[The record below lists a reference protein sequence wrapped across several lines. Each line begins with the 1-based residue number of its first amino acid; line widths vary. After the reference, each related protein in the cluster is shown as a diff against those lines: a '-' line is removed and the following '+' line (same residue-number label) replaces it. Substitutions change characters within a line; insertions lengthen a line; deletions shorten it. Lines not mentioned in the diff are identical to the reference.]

1 MSEFLQK
8 SEISESILS
17 KKALVKTS
25 PFKQS
30 FFVQVWQTLG
40 EVVQDSGILMMVV
53 IAPIIYGFFYP
64 WPYSNEVVE
73 HVPVAIID
81 NDHSQLSQ
89 KIIDFATASPRL
101 DSHVVSDEVQARQLL
116 WQQKIAGYMVIPSGL
131 NEKVVTTQP
140 AFVSVLGNGGY
151 FILNKQVQTGF
162 SEVVGTVSAGVE
174 IKKAVAQGAYQAVAT
189 TNTTP
194 VPLRINP
201 MYNPTEGYSSYVV
214 PAVAILILQ
223 QMLLMGTAMLV
234 GTWAEKNRHH
244 APLKTWLARI
254 VAISLL
260 GFLVGCLYYGWIFPL
275 NHYAHNANLV
285 GSLVFMAIFVPTV
298 VTLGCVVGVCFR
310 QRERAMQML
319 VVSSMPMFFL
329 SGIPWPV
336 AMLPEPLQFARW
348 LLPTTAGMNASVQ
361 LNQLGASLYD
371 VRVYLAALLILAL
384 SALMALVWLA
394 TDINSHPDYKKAVCP
409 EPVED

>member
-1 MSEFLQK
+1 M
-8 SEISESILS
+8 
-17 KKALVKTS
+17 
-25 PFKQS
+25 
-30 FFVQVWQTLG
+30 
-40 EVVQDSGILMMVV
+40 
-53 IAPIIYGFFYP
+53 
-64 WPYSNEVVE
+64 
-73 HVPVAIID
+73 
-81 NDHSQLSQ
+81 
-89 KIIDFATASPRL
+89 
-101 DSHVVSDEVQARQLL
+101 
-116 WQQKIAGYMVIPSGL
+116 
-131 NEKVVTTQP
+131 
-140 AFVSVLGNGGY
+140 
-151 FILNKQVQTGF
+151 
-162 SEVVGTVSAGVE
+162 
-174 IKKAVAQGAYQAVAT
+174 
-189 TNTTP
+189 
-194 VPLRINP
+194 
-201 MYNPTEGYSSYVV
+201 
-214 PAVAILILQ
+214 
-223 QMLLMGTAMLV
+223 
-234 GTWAEKNRHH
+234 
-244 APLKTWLARI
+244 KTWLARI